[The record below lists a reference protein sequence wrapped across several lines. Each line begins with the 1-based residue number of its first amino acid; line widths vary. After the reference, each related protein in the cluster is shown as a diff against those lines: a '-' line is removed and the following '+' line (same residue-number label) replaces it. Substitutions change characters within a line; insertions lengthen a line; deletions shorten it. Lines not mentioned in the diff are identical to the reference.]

1 MWVSNLSPEEMT
13 NVLEPIFVQLGC
25 GHCLDQNTFR
35 NWSWWVH
42 PMGSHGITQWEDHPR
57 DWQSLQLDGGVKDA
71 TAWGFRSGK
80 GLRLL
85 LRSLRTSLTD
95 HSGFAKKSLRSSFCS
110 TYPRVF
116 PQRFPR
122 FLVHKGRCWW
132 SQWTAPRQ
140 RSPMVNPLEGISPEP
155 RCSQDWSGFW
165 WNWGH
170 PVRKKGW
177 DSMGARG

>member
-1 MWVSNLSPEEMT
+1 MFEMWEPFCCPWCKVFLVSIKGDVGEQPEPRRDDRCLGT
-13 NVLEPIFVQLGC
+13 HLCATWLWPLLGSKYVSQLG
-25 GHCLDQNTFR
+25 GWKMQQ
-35 NWSWWVH
+35 
-42 PMGSHGITQWEDHPR
+42 PGGSGAAKVWGCYSAPFARPSQITQDLLKNPC
-57 DWQSLQLDGGVKDA
+57 D
-71 TAWGFRSGK
+71 
-80 GLRLL
+80 LRFV
-85 LRSLRTSLTD
+85 
-95 HSGFAKKSLRSSFCS
+95 HVS
-110 TYPRVF
+110 TCF
-116 PQRFPR
+116 SQRFPR

-170 PVRKKGW
+170 PFRKKGW